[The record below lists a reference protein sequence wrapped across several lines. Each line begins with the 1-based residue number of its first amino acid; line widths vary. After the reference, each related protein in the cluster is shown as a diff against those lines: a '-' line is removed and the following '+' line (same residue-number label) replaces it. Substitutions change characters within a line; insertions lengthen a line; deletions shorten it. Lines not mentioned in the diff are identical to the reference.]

1 MLGISTSLIY
11 EHLFIDSSRLRLC
24 RDARGMARED
34 LFSAHQKKSNRN
46 RMVLLVLLCLLEK
59 VFEIFQAFVK
69 GEKKSPCL
77 VDLVLPWDR
86 LSWCPQG
93 EKPYGKEGAW
103 TWGHKERVE
112 TLRKRR
118 KTLKNELL
126 VSACKVGQCKQEK
139 EERRRGT
146 EETSAALSACFWFA
160 QDETEVALTLRGSC
174 FTQKHPSH
182 QESSA
187 FVLQH
192 QDLPK
197 HPPHLRPSRLSLNP
211 LMLPIPPQLWNIL
224 EALLLVAKV
233 IQDTETFPNSDG
245 KRAGLIS

>member
-11 EHLFIDSSRLRLC
+11 EHLFIDSSRLCLC
-24 RDARGMARED
+24 RSARGMAGED
-34 LFSAHQKKSNRN
+34 LFSTHQKESNRN

-69 GEKKSPCL
+69 GGKKKKSPCL
-77 VDLVLPWDR
+77 VDLVLPWGR

-103 TWGHKERVE
+103 SWGHKERAE

-126 VSACKVGQCKQEK
+126 VSACKVGQCKQEE
-139 EERRRGT
+139 EERRRET
-146 EETSAALSACFWFA
+146 EETSAALSACFRFA

-182 QESSA
+182 QKSS
-187 FVLQH
+187 VLCCSIRIC
-192 QDLPK
+192 P
-197 HPPHLRPSRLSLNP
+197 NT
-211 LMLPIPPQLWNIL
+211 LPI
-224 EALLLVAKV
+224 
-233 IQDTETFPNSDG
+233 
-245 KRAGLIS
+245 